1 MHGNCLISNAQFPQ
15 QQQSNKYISDL
26 PKESE
31 NSDIIAIRN
40 LLETQEINAIQHFLV
55 IYRN

>member
-1 MHGNCLISNAQFPQ
+1 MNGNCLISNAQFPQ
-15 QQQSNKYISDL
+15 QQQSNEHNSDL

-31 NSDIIAIRN
+31 NSDVIAIRN
-40 LLETQEINAIQHFLV
+40 LLETQDINAIQHFLI